1 MYTIKNTVTYEQIIN
16 KSRFICYLFPV
27 KDVSEANE
35 ILANIRKKHY
45 DANHNC
51 YGYIIGTNPPTA
63 KSSDDGEPSQTAGVP
78 IFEVLKKQPHQC
90 HRHRHQI
97 FRGVKLGAGGLIRA
111 YGSSVS
117 EALKLAEIVKIEKKV
132 IMEIIADYA
141 HVDSVQ
147 RILENH
153 IIDRIFS
160 DKVNLKAEIP
170 ENEFERIKRE
180 LTEVSKGAVET
191 KVLGTKDSV

>member
-1 MYTIKNTVTYEQIIN
+1 
-16 KSRFICYLFPV
+16 
-27 KDVSEANE
+27 
-35 ILANIRKKHY
+35 
-45 DANHNC
+45 
-51 YGYIIGTNPPTA
+51 
-63 KSSDDGEPSQTAGVP
+63 
-78 IFEVLKKQPHQC
+78 
-90 HRHRHQI
+90 
-97 FRGVKLGAGGLIRA
+97 
-111 YGSSVS
+111 
-117 EALKLAEIVKIEKKV
+117 
-132 IMEIIADYA
+132 MEIIADYA